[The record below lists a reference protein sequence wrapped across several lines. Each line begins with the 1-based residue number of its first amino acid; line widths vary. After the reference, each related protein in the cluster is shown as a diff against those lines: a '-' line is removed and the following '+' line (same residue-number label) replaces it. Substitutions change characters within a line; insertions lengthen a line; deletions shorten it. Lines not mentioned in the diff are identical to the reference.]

1 MIYHC
6 YFGHAEQYKY
16 TFKARNLRH
25 LRTILNKELM
35 WLSKDTR
42 WYRQVTP
49 EGYPKGSIHFILKD
63 SKRHAPLF
71 KTMTPLL
78 VIEEQDD
85 RD

>member
-1 MIYHC
+1 MIYCC
-6 YFGHAEQYKY
+6 YFGHAEQYGYRFRAKNLKDLRAKVN
-16 TFKARNLRH
+16 KAM
-25 LRTILNKELM
+25 I
-35 WLSKDTR
+35 WLSEDTR

-49 EGYPKGSIHFILKD
+49 EGYPKGSTHFILKD